1 MVSRAIW
8 KKWVFQRLQIALVLR
23 TRKNSFE
30 NFTRACF
37 FSKLHSKPYYYL
49 YKYQIILQIFKS
61 CQNTYRNLSIKP
73 LLSNKPPFLDEEII
87 KPSLY

>member
-1 MVSRAIW
+1 M
-8 KKWVFQRLQIALVLR
+8 
-23 TRKNSFE
+23 
-30 NFTRACF
+30 F

-87 KPSLY
+87 KHSLY

>member
-1 MVSRAIW
+1 M
-8 KKWVFQRLQIALVLR
+8 
-23 TRKNSFE
+23 
-30 NFTRACF
+30 F